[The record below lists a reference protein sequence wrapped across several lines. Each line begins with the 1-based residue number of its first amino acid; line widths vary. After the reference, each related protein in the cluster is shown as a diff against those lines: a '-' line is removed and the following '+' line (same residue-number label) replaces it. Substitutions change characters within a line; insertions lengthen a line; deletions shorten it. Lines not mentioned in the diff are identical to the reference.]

1 MAADGATQ
9 VIEGDAD
16 FRRTVI
22 LRFESEEQ
30 CRAWYDSPAYQQA
43 RTTREGAVAARIT
56 MVKGLG

>member
-1 MAADGATQ
+1 
-9 VIEGDAD
+9 
-16 FRRTVI
+16 VI

-43 RTTREGAVAARIT
+43 RTTREGAVVARIT